1 MFKHLPCRILDLLN
15 SVRVDVSVSV
25 SVRVCD
31 IPGQGVFWD
40 KEAGAKQMV
49 AVVYTGVCSMYLLYV
64 CVSEWVWGERV
75 KGGEKS
81 SRGEVQATS
90 FCL

>member
-25 SVRVCD
+25 SVCVCD

-64 CVSEWVWGERV
+64 CVSE
-75 KGGEKS
+75 
-81 SRGEVQATS
+81 
-90 FCL
+90 

>member
-15 SVRVDVSVSV
+15 SVRVDVSV

-75 KGGEKS
+75 KGGGKS

>member
-15 SVRVDVSVSV
+15 SVRVDVSV

>member
-1 MFKHLPCRILDLLN
+1 MC
-15 SVRVDVSVSV
+15 
-25 SVRVCD
+25 VCD

-64 CVSEWVWGERV
+64 CVSE
-75 KGGEKS
+75 
-81 SRGEVQATS
+81 
-90 FCL
+90 

>member
-25 SVRVCD
+25 SVCVCD

-75 KGGEKS
+75 KGGGKS

>member
-64 CVSEWVWGERV
+64 CVSE
-75 KGGEKS
+75 
-81 SRGEVQATS
+81 
-90 FCL
+90 